1 MKRILAVLIASMTLI
16 GCDPK
21 DANGRGVFEG
31 SKREG
36 LDTVR
41 VVVNFIPD
49 STKPALL
56 VTSSQKIA
64 DNWIP
69 KSLCE
74 YQTIS
79 AGTDFALV
87 CDLTKKP
94 KDKAVLLEVHTL
106 GATSLRLVDDSSTPA
121 RPITI
126 APFVIQR

>member
-1 MKRILAVLIASMTLI
+1 MKRILAALIASLTLI

-56 VTSSQKIA
+56 VTSSQKIQ

-69 KSLCE
+69 KTLCR

-79 AGTDFALV
+79 AGDNFALV
-87 CDLTKKP
+87 CDLTGKP
-94 KDKAVLLEVHTL
+94 KDKAVLLEIHTL
-106 GATSLRLVDDSSTPA
+106 GVTSMRLVDDSTTPA

-126 APFVIQR
+126 APFIISR